1 MKKILLL
8 AAALLLTGLAP
19 AAAVAQSEHADTM
32 KMRPA
37 RGQRQM
43 DPEKQLAQR
52 VKHMTE
58 RYRLTEDQQT
68 AVTALL
74 KAQGEKVKGMPRRNM
89 REQTQEQRDSMF
101 KAMKQRREE
110 FEAAMQK
117 ILTEEQFKQYHHK
130 IADMHIGHGSPVVYN
145 SQPLKSNV
153 PNFLHA
159 LWIAIISP

>member
-58 RYRLTEDQQT
+58 RYRLTEEQQT

-74 KAQGEKVKGMPRRNM
+74 KAQGERFKGMPRRNM

-117 ILTEEQFKQYHHK
+117 ILTEEQFKLYQQDAQERMKQMQHRRQGPGQRPGGRGGRGFQK
-130 IADMHIGHGSPVVYN
+130 
-145 SQPLKSNV
+145 
-153 PNFLHA
+153 
-159 LWIAIISP
+159 

>member
-58 RYRLTEDQQT
+58 RYRLTEEQQT

-74 KAQGEKVKGMPRRNM
+74 KAQGEKFKGMPRRNM

-117 ILTEEQFKQYHHK
+117 ILTEEQFKLYQQDAQERMKQMQHRRRGPGQRPGGRGGRGFQK
-130 IADMHIGHGSPVVYN
+130 
-145 SQPLKSNV
+145 
-153 PNFLHA
+153 
-159 LWIAIISP
+159 

>member
-74 KAQGEKVKGMPRRNM
+74 KAQGEKFKGMPRRNM

-117 ILTEEQFKQYHHK
+117 ILTEEQFKLYQQDAQERMKQMQHRRRGPGQRPGGRGGRGFQK
-130 IADMHIGHGSPVVYN
+130 
-145 SQPLKSNV
+145 
-153 PNFLHA
+153 
-159 LWIAIISP
+159 

>member
-117 ILTEEQFKQYHHK
+117 ILTEEQFKQYQQDAQERMKQMQHRRRGPGQRPGGRGDRGFQK
-130 IADMHIGHGSPVVYN
+130 
-145 SQPLKSNV
+145 
-153 PNFLHA
+153 
-159 LWIAIISP
+159 

>member
-37 RGQRQM
+37 RGLRQM

-74 KAQGEKVKGMPRRNM
+74 KAQGEKFKGMPRRNM

-117 ILTEEQFKQYHHK
+117 ILTEEQFKLYQQDAQERMKQMQHRRRGPGQRPGGRGGRGFQK
-130 IADMHIGHGSPVVYN
+130 
-145 SQPLKSNV
+145 
-153 PNFLHA
+153 
-159 LWIAIISP
+159 